1 MPKIVATS
9 TSFSQHPVLQAEI
22 RALFPEARLN
32 EQGRKLR
39 GDELLAHIEGAEG
52 LVVGLEPITEALLA
66 ANPQLQIV
74 SKYGVGLNNVDL
86 AACERR
92 GVAIGW
98 TGGVNKRS
106 VSEMALGYML
116 MLNRNLYQT
125 SNLLKAGT
133 WLKRGGR
140 LLTGKT
146 VGIIGLGHTGKDLVR
161 LLQPFGCR
169 ILVNDIIEQSDYYA
183 ANGLEEVDKPTLF
196 READIVSIHTPY
208 DDSTA
213 HLVDLEVLKS
223 MQPHAFLLNT
233 ARGGIIDE
241 YALKTAL
248 RKGYIAGAAVDAYLE
263 EPPTDVELLR
273 LPNLICTPHIGGN
286 AEEAV
291 LAMGRSAIG
300 HLCEF
305 YGLA

>member
-1 MPKIVATS
+1 MPKIAATS
-9 TSFSQHPVLQAEI
+9 TSFSQHPVLQAEL
-22 RALFPEARLN
+22 RAAFPDVVLN
-32 EQGRKLR
+32 EAGRKLR
-39 GDELLAHIEGAEG
+39 GEELLAHIEGAEG
-52 LVVGLEPITEALLA
+52 LVVGLEPITEELLR
-66 ANPQLQIV
+66 ANPQLRIV

-86 AACERR
+86 DACKRHD
-92 GVAIGW
+92 VAVGW

-125 SNLLKAGT
+125 SNLLKNGT

-140 LLTGKT
+140 QLTGKT

-169 ILVNDIIEQSDYYA
+169 ILVNDIIDQQAYYA
-183 ANGLEEVDKPTLF
+183 ANDLEEVDKATLF
-196 READIVSIHTPY
+196 RESDIVSIHTPY

-213 HLVDLEVLKS
+213 NMVDADVLAT
-223 MQPHAFLLNT
+223 MPRHAFLLNT

-248 RKGYIAGAAVDAYLE
+248 RKGIIAGAAIDAYLE
-263 EPPTDVELLR
+263 EPPTDLELLR

-300 HLCEF
+300 HLRTF
-305 YGLA
+305 YGV

>member
-1 MPKIVATS
+1 MPKIAATS
-9 TSFSQHPVLQAEI
+9 TSFSQHPVLQRELLA
-22 RALFPEARLN
+22 AFPDSRLN
-32 EQGRKLR
+32 EAGRKLR
-39 GDELLAHIEGAEG
+39 GEELLAHIEGAEG
-52 LVVGLEPITEALLA
+52 LVVGLEPITEALLR

-86 AACERR
+86 EACKRH

-116 MLNRNLYQT
+116 MLSRNLYQT
-125 SNLLKAGT
+125 SNLLKGGT

-161 LLQPFGCR
+161 LLQPFDCR
-169 ILVNDIIEQSDYYA
+169 ILVNDIIDQTDYYRT
-183 ANGLEEVDKPTLF
+183 NQLTEVDKPTLF
-196 READIVSIHTPY
+196 AESDFVSIHTPY
-208 DDSTA
+208 DDTTA
-213 HLVDLEVLKS
+213 NMVDLPVLEIMPS
-223 MQPHAFLLNT
+223 HAYLLNT

-248 RKGYIAGAAVDAYLE
+248 RKGLIAGAAVDAYLE

-300 HLCEF
+300 HLRAF
-305 YGLA
+305 YGV